1 MAKTKKN
8 IKKGKKGKIIK
19 NNNVKFTNTG
29 LTEFVYKEGNQSP
42 EKMTIK
48 WDNNG
53 NNTKI
58 NINTNIDGK
67 DKKSTL
73 NLSNDKIK
81 ELLGATKVI
90 EKPIDQRLI
99 DDFSV
104 MLLPPPKQQQI
115 MLPFHKQMMTPF
127 NEQISFFTEEPI
139 MSDIDLIPMSSIKS
153 SKKRNK
159 RRNKSTKK
167 QKQKQK

>member
-1 MAKTKKN
+1 
-8 IKKGKKGKIIK
+8 
-19 NNNVKFTNTG
+19 
-29 LTEFVYKEGNQSP
+29 
-42 EKMTIK
+42 
-48 WDNNG
+48 
-53 NNTKI
+53 
-58 NINTNIDGK
+58 
-67 DKKSTL
+67 
-73 NLSNDKIK
+73 
-81 ELLGATKVI
+81 
-90 EKPIDQRLI
+90 
-99 DDFSV
+99 

-167 QKQKQK
+167 QKQK

>member
-8 IKKGKKGKIIK
+8 IKKGKKGKI
-19 NNNVKFTNTG
+19 NNNMKFTNTG

-67 DKKSTL
+67 NKKSTL

-90 EKPIDQRLI
+90 DKPIDQRLI

-115 MLPFHKQMMTPF
+115 MLPFNKQMMTPF
-127 NEQISFFTEEPI
+127 DEQFSFFTEEPI

-153 SKKRNK
+153 SKKR
-159 RRNKSTKK
+159 RNKGTKK
-167 QKQKQK
+167 QKQK